1 MIKAKLE
8 YIKGNYNF
16 TNACA
21 VNFVGDTNITEN
33 LDTLFCDYLN
43 VGERV
48 LVEKMRY
55 ITQEEKKN
63 REKRHILYNQL
74 AYIQASKKLR
84 SWTKSSD
91 SKTVKDIKS
100 QIDALNDKNALLDV
114 ELDEINKQLSSISH
128 LDSENEINK
137 RTLKVLGFKSSGKI
151 QNGDLT
157 KYVFEFDGDEQEL
170 NEKVLKKIE
179 FLKKKIKTELQKF
192 VQDRTENK
200 GTTK

>member
-8 YIKGNYNF
+8 YIKGNYSFMNTF
-16 TNACA
+16 TI
-21 VNFVGDTNITEN
+21 NFVGEANVTNN

-55 ITQEEKKN
+55 IAQEEKKN
-63 REKRHILYNQL
+63 RGKRHTLYNQL
-74 AYIQASKKLR
+74 AYIQANKKFR

-91 SKTVKDIKS
+91 SKTAKDIKS

-128 LDSENEINK
+128 LDSEDEINK
-137 RTLKVLGFKSSGKI
+137 HTLKVLGFKSSGKI

-192 VQDRTENK
+192 VQDRTENN